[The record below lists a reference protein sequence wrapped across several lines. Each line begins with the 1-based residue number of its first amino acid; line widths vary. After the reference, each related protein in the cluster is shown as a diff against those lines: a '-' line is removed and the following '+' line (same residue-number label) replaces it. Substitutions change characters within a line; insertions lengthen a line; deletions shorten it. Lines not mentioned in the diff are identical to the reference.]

1 MARMADLA
9 SSIRHASTAPMVTM
23 PWAPSSST
31 LMSAPVSDWIVLM
44 TLPLGPMTSDLV
56 DRDVDRRDLRSRRRD
71 LLTRRRDGRVHDLQD
86 LQPGHLGLVERGRQ
100 HVGGDAV

>member
-1 MARMADLA
+1 MARMAALA

-44 TLPLGPMTSDLV
+44 TLPLGPMTSPTLSIGMWIVVIFGADRGDLV
-56 DRDVDRRDLRSRRRD
+56 A
-71 LLTRRRDGRVHDLQD
+71 GR
-86 LQPGHLGLVERGRQ
+86 
-100 HVGGDAV
+100 GDAPRS